1 MLHWTPLRP
10 LLGRPPTLSIA
21 NSREEPFQTFFKWSF
36 LLPKTISIGCHFSQ
50 VLWGAQQDWLSLQNA
65 ILSSKSWTDP
75 GWGGAN
81 MAVRETGSFL
91 LPPVEQTW
99 IFIRLATPVI
109 SISPHLSVN
118 SLLTTVIG
126 RGMDITQNSKLNTSQ
141 VRKWSRARWSPG
153 SGNSPSAL
161 SSSLG
166 TPALPQAGSLPD
178 AIRAQSSKLI
188 SPSSPR
194 WYHLISVFAQT
205 LMCLWS

>member
-10 LLGRPPTLSIA
+10 LLARSPTLSIA

-36 LLPKTISIGCHFSQ
+36 LLPETISIGCHF
-50 VLWGAQQDWLSLQNA
+50 AQQYWLSLQNA

-91 LPPVEQTW
+91 LPPVGQTW

-118 SLLTTVIG
+118 SSLTTVIG
-126 RGMDITQNSKLNTSQ
+126 RGMDTTQNSKLNISQ
-141 VRKWSRARWSPG
+141 VKKWSRARWSPS
-153 SGNSPSAL
+153 SGNSLSAL

-166 TPALPQAGSLPD
+166 TPALLQAGSLPD
-178 AIRAQSSKLI
+178 AISA
-188 SPSSPR
+188 
-194 WYHLISVFAQT
+194 
-205 LMCLWS
+205 

>member
-10 LLGRPPTLSIA
+10 LLARSPTLSIA

-36 LLPKTISIGCHFSQ
+36 LLPETISIGCHFSQ
-50 VLWGAQQDWLSLQNA
+50 VLWGAQQYWLSLQNA

-91 LPPVEQTW
+91 LPPVGQTW

-118 SLLTTVIG
+118 SSLTTVIG
-126 RGMDITQNSKLNTSQ
+126 RGMDTTQNSKLNISQ
-141 VRKWSRARWSPG
+141 VKKWSRARWSPS
-153 SGNSPSAL
+153 SGNSLSAL

-178 AIRAQSSKLI
+178 AISA
-188 SPSSPR
+188 
-194 WYHLISVFAQT
+194 
-205 LMCLWS
+205 